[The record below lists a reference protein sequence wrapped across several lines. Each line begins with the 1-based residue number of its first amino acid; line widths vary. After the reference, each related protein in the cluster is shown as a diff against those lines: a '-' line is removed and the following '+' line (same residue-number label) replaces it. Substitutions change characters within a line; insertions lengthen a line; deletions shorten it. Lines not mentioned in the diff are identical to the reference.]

1 VSADFTLWQ
10 EVANEAAR
18 EAGLH
23 ALNQLHRRTE
33 LAQKLEYDV
42 KLQLDLECQARA
54 EEVIRNRFP
63 EHGIL
68 GEEGRRA
75 SAANSPRWI
84 IDPIDGTV
92 NFFHGLPLW
101 CSSVA
106 VQWEGQVMAGAVFMP
121 ELEDFY
127 TARIDGPAL
136 CNDRPIAPSAT
147 ASLADSMILTGL
159 SKHIHEN
166 PVAFDLL
173 KELTL
178 LSQKVRVM
186 GAAAVDICHVACG
199 KADGYVETGI
209 YIWDVAAAGLIADR
223 AGARAEIVEELSEY
237 RYRYIC
243 TNGKIDGEIKAL
255 LNRFPA
261 GVEGVQGPK

>member
-1 VSADFTLWQ
+1 MSVDFARWQ
-10 EVANEAAR
+10 DVAIEAAQA
-18 EAGLH
+18 AGFH
-23 ALNQLHRRTE
+23 ALNHLNRRHE
-33 LAQKLEYDV
+33 IAQKFEHDV
-42 KLQLDLECQARA
+42 KLQLDLECQAAA
-54 EEVIRNRFP
+54 ESIVRKYFP

-68 GEEGRRA
+68 GEEGRRTVA
-75 SAANSPRWI
+75 REIPRWI

-106 VQWEGQVMAGAVFMP
+106 LQFEGRIVAGAVFMP
-121 ELEDFY
+121 ELEELY

-136 CNDRPIAPSAT
+136 CNDKPIAPSRA
-147 ASLADSMILTGL
+147 ARLADAMILTGL

-166 PVAFDLL
+166 PVAFEML

-186 GAAAVDICHVACG
+186 GSAALDICHVACG
-199 KADGYVETGI
+199 KADGYIETGI
-209 YIWDVAAAGLIADR
+209 YLWDVAAAGLVAER
-223 AGARAEIVEELSEY
+223 AGAHPEIIEELAEY

-243 TNGKIDGEIKAL
+243 TNGKITGEVKDL
-255 LNRFPA
+255 LARFPA
-261 GVEGVQGPK
+261 GKEPA